1 MRQVALT
8 SHHSSPAYHHLRINQ
23 LPTID
28 PMSRT
33 RSRTKCSAVSKAPRS
48 SHSRSWSLASQL
60 TTLTSLP
67 AFLRRYLSYR
77 LNLSGFSRTH
87 DRTEEAHVGSSS
99 DSDNRLN
106 LPAASQGIVGE
117 VECHESS
124 GPGHLA
130 PPAPQGVRTF
140 EDRLLSRYICRR
152 SPIKQVSFRTVSI
165 AHGEPST
172 SHGRRHRGGQDPSS
186 SSTQPRGRGIL
197 QREGA
202 FHERMRPYWHAG
214 SGHEPPEVYGR
225 DPASLPENQNWQ
237 VEWGARPEMGEVAA
251 IVHGPPSLLQ
261 ILHHLND
268 RFRENR
274 HAYYMA
280 LDILFPPATHDDVI
294 RGAPIFARI
303 LETSRWR
310 RESPQDWQGGI
321 VPVDRRLAEDA
332 TFTDGAM
339 DGVTTSSIAEPSTS
353 VSNHGDNAST
363 HPFPD
368 PVSPSS
374 VRKRVAVP
382 SRLRAP
388 ALATR
393 PHSASSKHKK
403 AKRDRLDQR
412 LRNGRPPSSLAP
424 LLHAAVVTRDAG
436 EAVSPRQS
444 PSFSGEFVEGSS
456 RDSLRPHK
464 RSRDVEVG
472 DDGRETKRSRED

>member
-1 MRQVALT
+1 M
-8 SHHSSPAYHHLRINQ
+8 
-23 LPTID
+23 
-28 PMSRT
+28 
-33 RSRTKCSAVSKAPRS
+33 
-48 SHSRSWSLASQL
+48 
-60 TTLTSLP
+60 
-67 AFLRRYLSYR
+67 
-77 LNLSGFSRTH
+77 
-87 DRTEEAHVGSSS
+87 GSSS
-99 DSDNRLN
+99 DSDNRSK
-106 LPAASQGIVGE
+106 LPAASQGIVGTCSVRPVCNYVTHTVLVIGE

-152 SPIKQVSFRTVSI
+152 SPIKQISFRTASI
-165 AHGEPST
+165 AHGEPSS
-172 SHGRRHRGGQDPSS
+172 SHGRRHQGGQDPSS
-186 SSTQPRGRGIL
+186 PSTQPRGRGIL

-214 SGHEPPEVYGR
+214 SGHEPPEVHGR
-225 DPASLPENQNWQ
+225 DPASLPENRTYNLFTMSSPQRLRSLATENWQ

-363 HPFPD
+363 HPLPD

-424 LLHAAVVTRDAG
+424 LLHAAMVTRDAG

-444 PSFSGEFVEGSS
+444 PSLSGEFVEGSS